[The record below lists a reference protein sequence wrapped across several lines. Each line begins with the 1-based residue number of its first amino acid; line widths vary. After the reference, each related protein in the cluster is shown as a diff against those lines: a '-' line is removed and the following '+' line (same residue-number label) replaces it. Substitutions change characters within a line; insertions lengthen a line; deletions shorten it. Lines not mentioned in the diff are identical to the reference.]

1 MACWLSETACSV
13 VDMASDMA
21 SWLSE
26 ISDAGG
32 VVAVDAAFGAAEVD
46 VEATG
51 VMQLVQTVKMDVLRI
66 VETVEVTC

>member
-1 MACWLSETACSV
+1 
-13 VDMASDMA
+13 MASDMA

-26 ISDAGG
+26 IADAGD
-32 VVAVDAAFGAAEVD
+32 VVAGDAAFGAAEVD

-51 VMQLVQTVKMDVLRI
+51 KMQLVQTVEMDVLRI